1 MEINRYWDSPEICKG
16 VDDDSKD
23 KVEDD
28 DDDNEE
34 EEDVVE
40 DPDHEEGVFAGGLTQ
55 NITNPPSVP
64 QTLKWQ
70 LSNVNGT
77 KLNSQPKILKR
88 EIVSVTGPN
97 PYPGPP

>member
-1 MEINRYWDSPEICKG
+1 MKISNYRDSPEICKG

-40 DPDHEEGVFAGGLTQ
+40 DPDHEERVFAGRLT
-55 NITNPPSVP
+55 
-64 QTLKWQ
+64 
-70 LSNVNGT
+70 
-77 KLNSQPKILKR
+77 
-88 EIVSVTGPN
+88 
-97 PYPGPP
+97 

>member
-1 MEINRYWDSPEICKG
+1 MSRILIGSSSTRLKYPIFVKISNHRDSPEICKG

-40 DPDHEEGVFAGGLTQ
+40 NPDHEEGVFAGRLTQ
-55 NITNPPSVP
+55 NVTNPSSIP
-64 QTLKWQ
+64 QTLK
-70 LSNVNGT
+70 LYCKT
-77 KLNSQPKILKR
+77 LNAK
-88 EIVSVTGPN
+88 
-97 PYPGPP
+97 